1 MEKYGIAQPV
11 TRKEDDRLTTGRGR
25 YADDVGM
32 PNQAYGYVLRS
43 SHAHA
48 DIRVLD
54 SDAANRA
61 PGVLLVLTGADIE
74 AAGLGHIPCYRS
86 PKNRDGSDPV
96 IPPNPLLK
104 RDRVRYVGDAIA
116 FVVAETLAHARDAAE
131 LIAIDYAPLPAVVD
145 TASACDGSRA
155 AIWDHAPDNVAVD
168 FEAGD
173 RAATDAA
180 FAAAA
185 GIARVDIVN
194 NRVVV
199 AAMEPR
205 SATGSFDSASDSYTL
220 YTTSQTSHFI
230 RDALAKT
237 IFDIPSEK
245 VRVITGDVGGGFGMK
260 VFFAEYPLVLW
271 AAKVIGRPVKWT
283 ATREE
288 SFVCDSQG
296 RDHVT
301 HAELAL
307 DEQGR
312 FLAIRVDIIAN
323 MGAYLGTFGPI
334 VPPKLVYTGVYDIPA
349 AHLRVRD
356 VFTNTVLTDAY
367 RGAGRPEA
375 TYAIERVVEAAARDL
390 GIDATELRRRNFIA
404 PAAMPYTTA
413 FGMTYDSGEFAR
425 NMDDALARADAHGL
439 VSRRAAALQLGRRR
453 GLGLAYYIDTTG
465 GPVVAAEH
473 ATVRFEQD
481 GTVTVLSGCQ
491 ASGQGHETA
500 YSQLVVDRLGVAF
513 DAVDVRQGDT
523 EENPLGYGTGGS
535 RSLMDG
541 GGAIL
546 CAIDAVVEKGRQI
559 AARELET
566 AASDLEFISGDYIV
580 VGTDR
585 RIAIT
590 DVAQTA
596 RADGDPLAALG
607 SFVPQATSYPN
618 GCHICE
624 VEVEIDTGH
633 IAVVRYTVVDDF
645 GNVVNPLLVEGQV
658 HGGVVQGIGQVLW
671 ENTVYDSRSGQ
682 LLSGTFMDYG
692 MPRAG
697 DLPLFDASWN
707 EIPCLTNPLGVKGA
721 GEGGTVGA
729 LAAVVN
735 AVIDALAEDGV
746 THLDMP
752 LTPERVWRA
761 IPRAD

>member
-11 TRKEDDRLTTGRGR
+11 TRKEDDRLTTGRGH
-25 YADDVGM
+25 YADDVGSAD
-32 PNQAYGYVLRS
+32 QAIGYVLRS

-48 DIRVLD
+48 EIGAFDTE
-54 SDAANRA
+54 AAKKA
-61 PGVLLVLTGADIE
+61 PGVLAVLTGADVE

-86 PKNRDGSDPV
+86 PRNRDGSEPI

-104 RDRVRYVGDAIA
+104 RDRVRFVGDAVA
-116 FVVAETLAHARDAAE
+116 FVVAETLAQARDAAE
-131 LIAIDYAPLPAVVD
+131 LIAINYAPLPAVVD
-145 TASACDGSRA
+145 TGSACDGSRA
-155 AIWDHAPDNVAVD
+155 TIWEHAPDNVAVD

-185 GIARVDIVN
+185 RIARIDLVN

-205 SATGSFDSASDSYTL
+205 SATGSYDAKSAGYTL
-220 YTTSQTSHFI
+220 CTTSQTSHFI
-230 RDALAKT
+230 RDALAKK
-237 IFDIPSEK
+237 IFDVPTET
-245 VRVITGDVGGGFGMK
+245 VRVVTRDVGGGFGMK

-271 AAKVIGRPVKWT
+271 AAKLIGRPVKWT
-283 ATREE
+283 ASRAE

-312 FLAIRVDIIAN
+312 FLAIRVDIVAN
-323 MGAYLGTFGPI
+323 MGAYLGTFGPV

-349 AHLRVRD
+349 AHLRVRN

-375 TYAIERVVEAAARDL
+375 TYVIERIVEIAARDF
-390 GIDATELRRRNFIA
+390 GIDSAELRRRNYIA
-404 PAAMPYTTA
+404 PDAMPYTTA

-425 NMDDALARADAHGL
+425 NMDDGLARADAAGL
-439 VSRRAAALQLGRRR
+439 ASRQAVAADRNRRR

-465 GPVVAAEH
+465 GPVVASEH

-513 DAVDVRQGDT
+513 DAVNVRQGDT
-523 EENPLGYGTGGS
+523 AENPLGYGTGGS

-546 CAIDAVVEKGRQI
+546 CAIDAVVEKGRDI
-559 AARELET
+559 AAHELE
-566 AASDLEFISGDYIV
+566 AAGSDLEFAGGNYVV

-585 RIAIT
+585 RIAIAEI
-590 DVAQTA
+590 AQAAA
-596 RADGDPLAALG
+596 RSGEQLAGLG

-624 VEVEIDTGH
+624 VEVEIDTGRVV
-633 IAVVRYTVVDDF
+633 VVRYTVVDDF
-645 GNVVNPLLVEGQV
+645 GNVINPLLVEGQV
-658 HGGVVQGIGQVLW
+658 HGGVAQGIGQVLW
-671 ENTVYDSRSGQ
+671 ENTVYDSGSGQ
-682 LLSGTFMDYG
+682 LLTGTFMDYG
-692 MPRAG
+692 MARAG
-697 DLPLFDASWN
+697 DLPMFDTSWN

-735 AVIDALAEDGV
+735 AVVDALAEFGV

-752 LTPERVWRA
+752 LTPERVWQA
-761 IPRAD
+761 IQ